1 MKKLLDGTCTSPAW
15 AQAAPKVCVFP
26 VGAFEQHSRHL
37 PLASDDIG
45 AQYFG
50 EFVARELGAALLPT
64 LNYGTSLEQTGFK
77 GTVTLRPETL
87 MQDVRDVAAEV
98 EEQGF
103 AVMII
108 LNGHGGNHVLAPV
121 ARDINRRNGKL
132 KILVVNHY
140 EFADWQVLDG
150 PKQGKT
156 DLHSGEFETSLLLA
170 IVPELVGKE
179 RPDSRTSP
187 RSASATSRPR
197 ERRVI
202 RRWRRARRASC
213 WSRASNATSSPL
225 SGKGCAGCGATG
237 LMAGSV
243 HEPEHANGCNM
254 ARLRVTL
261 SEAKG
266 LSAGRASWMR
276 KILRCRSE

>member
-87 MQDVRDVAAEV
+87 MQVVRDVAAEV

-179 RPDSRTSP
+179 RPDMRPAHHWRQSDLTTFGVGYFAPAGAPGYPSLASRAKGELLV
-187 RSASATSRPR
+187 ASIKRNIIPFIRERLRWLRRNRTYGGKRPR
-197 ERRVI
+197 
-202 RRWRRARRASC
+202 A
-213 WSRASNATSSPL
+213 
-225 SGKGCAGCGATG
+225 
-237 LMAGSV
+237 
-243 HEPEHANGCNM
+243 
-254 ARLRVTL
+254 
-261 SEAKG
+261 
-266 LSAGRASWMR
+266 
-276 KILRCRSE
+276 